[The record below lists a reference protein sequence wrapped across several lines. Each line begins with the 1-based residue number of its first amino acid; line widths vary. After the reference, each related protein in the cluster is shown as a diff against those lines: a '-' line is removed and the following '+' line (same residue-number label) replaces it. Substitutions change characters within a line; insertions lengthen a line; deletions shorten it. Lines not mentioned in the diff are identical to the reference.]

1 MEQSLQRKRNIF
13 ILIGQ
18 QRKRENMKKLY
29 FKANNEQR
37 NELAALAFRIADIAY
52 TQERY
57 TKEEAEE
64 KTQISRKTITQ
75 CIFPSLDRLGVPFW
89 VQNSVICA
97 AENWRGYLSG
107 EYEKRLAD
115 RNIIL

>member
-1 MEQSLQRKRNIF
+1 
-13 ILIGQ
+13 
-18 QRKRENMKKLY
+18 MKKLY

-37 NELAALAFRIADIAY
+37 REISALAYRIADLAY
-52 TQERY
+52 LKERY
-57 TKEEAEE
+57 TPEEAKHELETSRRTLEE
-64 KTQISRKTITQ
+64 
-75 CIFPSLDRLGVPFW
+75 CIFPVLDSLGVPFW

-107 EYEKRLAD
+107 EYEKRLAE